1 MKLYEVNMAIQS
13 ALDRLD
19 FDPETGEIG
28 ENTEAVLQELDSL
41 EMERDRILEYVAKV
55 ALNIRSDAVALKA
68 EEERLSKRRKALER
82 KEEKLVSI
90 LDRECGGEKK
100 DLGFATVS
108 YRKSESVE
116 VVDSAKAC
124 AWLHDNGHN
133 DCVRIKPPEVIKDEV
148 KKLIKNDAKIPGVKL
163 VEKNN
168 CSLK

>member
-1 MKLYEVNMAIQS
+1 MKLYEVNMAIQA

-41 EMERDRILEYVAKV
+41 EMERDRILEYIAKA
-55 ALNIRSDAVALKA
+55 ALNIRSNAVALKA
-68 EEERLSKRRKALER
+68 EEDRLSKRRKALER

-116 VVDSAKAC
+116 VLDSAKAC

-148 KKLIKNDAKIPGVKL
+148 KKLIKNDANIPGVKL

-168 CSLK
+168 CSVK

>member
-116 VVDSAKAC
+116 VLDSAKAC

-148 KKLIKNDAKIPGVKL
+148 KKLIKNDAKITGVKL

>member
-55 ALNIRSDAVALKA
+55 ALNIRSDAAALKA
-68 EEERLSKRRKALER
+68 EEDRLSKRRKALER

-116 VVDSAKAC
+116 VLDSAKAC
-124 AWLHDNGHN
+124 AWLHDNGYPN
-133 DCVRIKPPEVIKDEV
+133 QNKIQTFMVKAVCTLFFLSIKVWILFLLLRFSKSAEF
-148 KKLIKNDAKIPGVKL
+148 N
-163 VEKNN
+163 
-168 CSLK
+168 

>member
-1 MKLYEVNMAIQS
+1 MKLYEVNIAIQQ

-28 ENTEAVLQELDSL
+28 ENTEEVLKELDAL

-55 ALNIRSDAVALKA
+55 ALNIRSDAAALKA

-82 KEEKLVSI
+82 KEEKLVNI

-108 YRKSESVE
+108 YRKSEKVE
-116 VVDSAKAC
+116 VIDAAKAV

-133 DCVRIKPPEVIKDEV
+133 DCIRTPAPEV
-148 KKLIKNDAKIPGVKL
+148 KKDDVKRLIKNDAVIPGVKL
-163 VEKNN
+163 VVNNN

>member
-41 EMERDRILEYVAKV
+41 ELERDRILEYVAKV
-55 ALNIRSDAVALKA
+55 ALNIRSDAAALKT

-100 DLGFATVS
+100 DLEFATVS

-116 VVDSAKAC
+116 VLDSAKAC

>member
-1 MKLYEVNMAIQS
+1 MKLYEVNAAIQS
-13 ALDRLD
+13 TLDRLD

-28 ENTEAVLQELDSL
+28 ENTEAVLDELDAL
-41 EMERDRILEYVAKV
+41 EMERDRILEYIAMV
-55 ALNIRSDAVALKA
+55 ALNIRSDAAALKA
-68 EEERLSKRRKALER
+68 EEDRLSKRRKALER
-82 KEEKLVSI
+82 KEEKIISI

-108 YRKSESVE
+108 YRKSDSLE
-116 VVDSAKAC
+116 VIDPAKAC
-124 AWLHDNGHN
+124 AWLHDNGRN

-163 VEKNN
+163 VIKNN

>member
-1 MKLYEVNMAIQS
+1 MKLYEVNAAIQS

-19 FDPETGEIG
+19 FDLETGEIG
-28 ENTEAVLQELDSL
+28 ENTEAVLEELDAL
-41 EMERDRILEYVAKV
+41 EMERDRILEYIAMV
-55 ALNIRSDAVALKA
+55 ALNIRSDAAALKA
-68 EEERLSKRRKALER
+68 EEDRLSKRRKALER
-82 KEEKLVSI
+82 KEEKIISI

-108 YRKSESVE
+108 YRKSDSLE
-116 VVDSAKAC
+116 VIDAAKAC

-148 KKLIKNDAKIPGVKL
+148 KKLVKNDAKIPGVKL
-163 VEKNN
+163 VIKNN

>member
-1 MKLYEVNMAIQS
+1 MKLYVVNAAIQS

-28 ENTEAVLQELDSL
+28 ENTEAVLEELDAL
-41 EMERDRILEYVAKV
+41 EMERDRILEYIAMV
-55 ALNIRSDAVALKA
+55 ALNIRSDAAALKA
-68 EEERLSKRRKALER
+68 EEDRLSKRRKALER
-82 KEEKLVSI
+82 KEEKIISI

-108 YRKSESVE
+108 YRKSDSLE
-116 VVDSAKAC
+116 VIDSARAC

-148 KKLIKNDAKIPGVKL
+148 KKLVKNDAKIPGVKL
-163 VEKNN
+163 VIKNN

>member
-1 MKLYEVNMAIQS
+1 MELYEVNMAIQS

-28 ENTEAVLQELDSL
+28 ENTEAVLRELDSL
-41 EMERDRILEYVAKV
+41 EMECDRILEYVAKV
-55 ALNIRSDAVALKA
+55 ALNIRSDVAALKV
-68 EEERLSKRRKALER
+68 EIDRLSKRRKALER

-100 DLGFATVS
+100 DFRFATVS

-116 VVDSAKAC
+116 VLDLAKAC
-124 AWLHDNGHN
+124 VWLHDNGYN
-133 DCVRIKPPEVIKDEV
+133 DCVRIKPPEMIKDEV
-148 KKLIKNDAKIPGVKL
+148 KKIIKNDAKIPGVKL

>member
-41 EMERDRILEYVAKV
+41 ELERDRILEYVAKV
-55 ALNIRSDAVALKA
+55 ALNIRSDAAALKT

-116 VVDSAKAC
+116 VLDSAKAC

>member
-41 EMERDRILEYVAKV
+41 ELERDRILEYVAKV
-55 ALNIRSDAVALKA
+55 ALNIRSDAAALKT

-116 VVDSAKAC
+116 VLDSAKAC

-133 DCVRIKPPEVIKDEV
+133 DCVHIKPPEVIKDEV

>member
-82 KEEKLVSI
+82 KKEKLVSI

>member
-1 MKLYEVNMAIQS
+1 MKLYEVNAAIQS

-28 ENTEAVLQELDSL
+28 ENTEAVLEELDAL
-41 EMERDRILEYVAKV
+41 EMERDRILEYIAMV
-55 ALNIRSDAVALKA
+55 ALNIRSDAAALKA
-68 EEERLSKRRKALER
+68 EEDRLSKRRKALER
-82 KEEKLVSI
+82 KEEKIISI

-108 YRKSESVE
+108 YRKSDSLE
-116 VVDSAKAC
+116 VIDAAKAC

-148 KKLIKNDAKIPGVKL
+148 KKLVKNDAKIPGVKL
-163 VEKNN
+163 VIKNN

>member
-19 FDPETGEIG
+19 FDLETGEIG
-28 ENTEAVLQELDSL
+28 ESTEAVLQELDSL

-55 ALNIRSDAVALKA
+55 ALNIRSDAATLKA
-68 EEERLSKRRKALER
+68 EEDRFSKRRKALER
-82 KEEKLVSI
+82 KEEKLISI

-116 VVDSAKAC
+116 VLDSAKAC

-148 KKLIKNDAKIPGVKL
+148 KKLIKNDAKIPGLKL
-163 VEKNN
+163 VTKNN

>member
-1 MKLYEVNMAIQS
+1 MKLYEVNAAIQS
-13 ALDRLD
+13 TLDRLD

-28 ENTEAVLQELDSL
+28 ENTEAVLDELDAL
-41 EMERDRILEYVAKV
+41 EMERDRILEYIAMV
-55 ALNIRSDAVALKA
+55 ALNIRSDAAALKA
-68 EEERLSKRRKALER
+68 EEDRLSKRRKALER
-82 KEEKLVSI
+82 KDEKIISI

-108 YRKSESVE
+108 YRKSDSLE
-116 VVDSAKAC
+116 VIDPAKAC

-163 VEKNN
+163 VIKNN

>member
-1 MKLYEVNMAIQS
+1 MKLYEVNAAIQS

-41 EMERDRILEYVAKV
+41 EMERDRILEYIAKMT
-55 ALNIRSDAVALKA
+55 LNVRSDAAALKA
-68 EEERLSKRRKALER
+68 EEVRLKKRREVLER
-82 KEEKLVSI
+82 KEERLIHI

-100 DLGFATVS
+100 DLGVATIS

-116 VVDSAKAC
+116 VADAAKAV

-133 DCVRIKPPEVIKDEV
+133 DCIRTPAPEVVKDSV
-148 KKLIKNDAKIPGVKL
+148 KKLLKKDTKVPGVTL
-163 VEKNN
+163 VTKNN

>member
-1 MKLYEVNMAIQS
+1 M
-13 ALDRLD
+13 D

>member
-1 MKLYEVNMAIQS
+1 MKLYEVYMAIQS

-19 FDPETGEIG
+19 FDLETGEIG
-28 ENTEAVLQELDSL
+28 ESTEAVLQELDSL

-55 ALNIRSDAVALKA
+55 ALNIPSDAAALKA
-68 EEERLSKRRKALER
+68 EEDRLSKRRKALER

-116 VVDSAKAC
+116 VLDSVKAC
-124 AWLHDNGHN
+124 AWLHDNGHD

-148 KKLIKNDAKIPGVKL
+148 KKLIKNDAKIPGLKL
-163 VEKNN
+163 VTKNN
-168 CSLK
+168 CSLN